1 MTPHR
6 FLSFIS
12 ENIYFPWSFLWLQFS
27 SRTRKWWTFVSQEER
42 SIACIYAI
50 LVFHFMPT
58 LPNFVWTIPSTT
70 CLWGTHYIAFLLCSS
85 CIPSMPS
92 NIYFFMFEKPV
103 TFISLSWPAAV
114 IPAIVCCRVENLFPF
129 NRLAAQ
135 YLYHCCATY
144 PDQILQFFR
153 TLLMI
158 FRRSCIC
165 FTQNRGRSNFLRRI
179 NFSSLGTLL
188 RAPQERL

>member
-85 CIPSMPS
+85 RIPSMPS

-135 YLYHCCATY
+135 YLYTWVVCWT
-144 PDQILQFFR
+144 PD
-153 TLLMI
+153 TL
-158 FRRSCIC
+158 RSD
-165 FTQNRGRSNFLRRI
+165 RLRSDSISTDRLRPDRL
-179 NFSSLGTLL
+179 STDRL
-188 RAPQERL
+188 RNIGL